1 MSAVQSAV
9 QIHEVKLRRG
19 DHHAFAGF
27 HLDQPRSGSTRRTYD
42 LPITG
47 WVVSSEPGTIEVEAL
62 FRGRVLRSGKA
73 DLPRPD
79 IAEKYPHLPHA
90 ARSGFSL
97 NASVLGLPPDFQIL
111 IRGKRGGGEYAPMA
125 TLEGHHTPIV
135 ASHEN
140 RLRPIIVTMQGRVG
154 SSWFM
159 RLMSGH
165 PNVAV
170 YPEYPFETRVMSYWT
185 HMLRVLGQPSD
196 HARSTPAI
204 DFTADPT
211 WIGHHPFYKPQ
222 VTHQP
227 AMQEWFGRKY
237 PEDLATFCK
246 KSIDDFYLQVAH
258 MTEKPDAICFAEK
271 CAADDIPWLVW
282 ELYPDAREVVLVRD
296 FRDMLSS
303 IFAFN
308 QKRGYL
314 SFGRERAKSDRD
326 YLESMRNNVLGFM
339 RAWKLRSDR
348 AFLVRYEE
356 LVLDT
361 RGTLEALMRYL
372 KLDGDPEELIARA
385 NVPVQELTN
394 HRTIQDAASSIGR
407 WRRDLEPDLQKDS
420 TEAFQEA
427 LVAFGYE

>member
-1 MSAVQSAV
+1 MNAV
-9 QIHEVKLRRG
+9 QIHRVKPSRG
-19 DHHAFAGF
+19 DPAFVGF
-27 HLDQPRSGSTRRTYD
+27 HLDQPTNGSTRRTYD
-42 LPITG
+42 LPISG
-47 WVVSSEPGTIEVEAL
+47 WIVSSEPGTIEVEVL
-62 FRGRVLRSGKA
+62 YRGRVLRRGKA
-73 DLPRPD
+73 NLPRAD
-79 IAEKYPHLPHA
+79 IAEKYPHLSHA
-90 ARSGFSL
+90 VKSGFGVT
-97 NASVLGLPPDFQIL
+97 ASVLGLPPDFQIL
-111 IRGKRGGGEYAPMA
+111 IRARRGEEDFAPVA
-125 TLEGHHTPIV
+125 ILEGHHAPIG

-159 RLMSGH
+159 RLLSGH
-165 PNVAV
+165 PSVAV
-170 YPEYPFETRVMSYWT
+170 YPEYPYETRVMSYWT
-185 HMLRVLGQPSD
+185 HMLRVLGQPAD

-204 DFTADPT
+204 DFTADPG
-211 WIGHHPFYKPQ
+211 WIGHHPFYKPE
-222 VTHQP
+222 VIRHP
-227 AMQEWFGRKY
+227 VMQEWFGRTY
-237 PEDLATFCK
+237 PEELATFCK
-246 KSIDDFYLQVAH
+246 KSIDEFYLQVAR

-271 CAADDIPWLVW
+271 CASDDIPWLVW

-308 QKRGYL
+308 KKRGYQ

-326 YLESMRNNVLGFM
+326 YLESMRNNVLGFT
-339 RAWKLRSDR
+339 RAWRLRSDR

-361 RGTLEALMRYL
+361 RATLEALLQYL
-372 KLDGDPEELIARA
+372 KLDGDPDELIARA
-385 NVPVQELTN
+385 NVPVQELTD